1 MSVCPKCGQWHGG
14 DRCEAP
20 LPRRLDRY
28 DLLAWLG
35 SGGFGSVY
43 RAKHVHTGQDL
54 AVKVVRRDRDPQAV
68 ERLLREARATAA
80 LTHPNVVRVLD
91 CGTTD
96 EGDAFVAMELVA
108 GCELRELLRGGPLP
122 VARAAGIAVQ
132 MLDALAAAHARG
144 IVHRDVKPANVFVTT
159 ARDAAGDERDSV
171 KLLDFGVSKIPAD
184 LAAPLTAAGVVIGTP
199 GYMAPEQLRDTSGVD
214 ARADVYAVGVT
225 LYEMLAGRPPLLAA
239 NLDELATR
247 MWSERPPPLGSIA
260 PHVPAALA
268 DAVDRALARDA
279 DARWPRATD
288 FAAAIRRAVGG
299 ADAPSTITTVPPT
312 AHTTGA
318 RPAPPAATPRTGA
331 ALLIPLV
338 SLFAAVAAL
347 LVAWLAVVR
356 ADRAPAPAAVS
367 QSAAAQAGTAPVN
380 PSAPADPS
388 SSPGAEASQTPVST
402 GSVASSLSP
411 SPSSNSSR
419 VAFGFASAPGVVVQ
433 SPLVVGSV
441 GIASM
446 RALAKRTVAQ
456 MRSCVAP
463 GGRVTVRVQLF
474 VQPSGEISIAQP
486 EPFKNTDERAAR
498 CVADAFREGA
508 PVEPGQ
514 GVVTF
519 EVDLGG
525 GPAQETGR

>member
-1 MSVCPKCGQWHGG
+1 
-14 DRCEAP
+14 

-96 EGDAFVAMELVA
+96 QGDAFVAMELVA

-122 VARAAGIAVQ
+122 VTRAAPIAVQ
-132 MLDALAAAHARG
+132 MLDGLAAAHARG

-159 ARDAAGDERDSV
+159 VRDAAGHEQDFV

-184 LAAPLTAAGVVIGTP
+184 LAAPMTAAGVVIGTP

-239 NLDELATR
+239 SIDELAAR
-247 MWSERPPPLGSIA
+247 MWSERPRPLGSIA

-288 FAAAIRRAVGG
+288 FAAAIRRAAGG
-299 ADAPSTITTVPPT
+299 VDSPSTLTTVPPT

-318 RPAPPAATPRTGA
+318 RPPPPAAAPRTNA
-331 ALLIPLV
+331 AMLVPLV

-356 ADRAPAPAAVS
+356 ADRPPAPAAVS
-367 QSAAAQAGTAPVN
+367 GGA
-380 PSAPADPS
+380 SAPARATSAGPSDPATPPTS
-388 SSPGAEASQTPVST
+388 TSAEASQAPAGT
-402 GSVASSLSP
+402 GSVASSLSA
-411 SPSSNSSR
+411 SSSR

-446 RALAKRTVAQ
+446 RALATRTVAR

-474 VQPSGEISIAQP
+474 IQPTGEISIAQP

-525 GPAQETGR
+525 GSAPEIGR